1 MNLFELRSKLQSSK
15 GAMYVIAS
23 VFFLTTLLQ
32 NVLFHWIVYAETS
45 HAIVWFP
52 SMLIKVSIALFF
64 ASFALL
70 TKRKYWVVIVSAVF
84 AFWCMAELIYFR
96 SNNIFIE
103 KYAFTMMGNMA
114 GVWNSIW
121 IFNKP
126 IDWLLL
132 LLTAILGIVVW
143 LFDTPKRNTKAFA
156 GVLFVSLVLNV
167 ISCYSIHRKMECLG
181 ETCEHHRVWNPFT
194 THNGVSLLGFTNEF
208 YVQNVSVLHSLFYQI
223 KELAFLPFEND
234 VFVMED
240 IDKQKADTFVLPGDS
255 LPTPQTP
262 LLIILVESF
271 EAWTITPQTTP
282 NLYAFIQ
289 QTPTLLYADRVAS
302 QARHGVSADGQM
314 IVNTGLLPITDG
326 ATCFRFPSN
335 VYPAVS
341 HLYQK
346 PALIAALSL
355 SYWNQKYMSD
365 AYGIPQNYV
374 VKQWSDSDRHI
385 FERLDSVRTQHD
397 FVLSM
402 TITMHAPFVSCPTF
416 EYQGVDGMPDEMYR
430 YLNSVKY
437 MDKQLGTILRQVTT
451 DSLLKSSTIVITAD
465 HNVLSHESRQTFNAF
480 NKQHQL
486 GFGEINGYIPLVI
499 YSPELTNPVHISQQV
514 CQMDIYPTLLHILG
528 CESYYWKGFGVNL
541 LDQEALDARPI
552 TPSDA
557 QSLSDKMIRA
567 DYFKLR
573 IHEDTGE

>member
-1 MNLFELRSKLQSSK
+1 MNLFALRSKLQSSK

-23 VFFLTTLLQ
+23 VFFLATLLQ
-32 NVLFHWIVYAETS
+32 NVLFHWIVYADVS
-45 HAIVWFP
+45 YAPVWFV

-126 IDWLLL
+126 VDWLLL

-143 LFDTPKRNTKAFA
+143 LFDTPKRNAKAFA

-167 ISCYSIHRKMECLG
+167 ISCYSIHRKLECSG
-181 ETCEHHRVWNPFT
+181 SICTHHRVWNPFT
-194 THNGVSLLGFTNEF
+194 TERGISTLGFTAED
-208 YVQNVSVLHSLFYQI
+208 YVRNVSVSHAFFYQI
-223 KELAFLPFEND
+223 KELLLLPFEED

-240 IDKQKADTFVLPGDS
+240 IDKQKADTFVLHGDS

-262 LLIILVESF
+262 LLIILIESF
-271 EAWTITPQTTP
+271 EAWTITPQVTP

-289 QTPTLLYADRVAS
+289 QTPTLFYADKVVS
-302 QARHGVSADGQM
+302 QVRHGVSGDGQM

-326 ATCFRFPSN
+326 ATCFRFPGN
-335 VYPAVS
+335 TYPAIS
-341 HLYQK
+341 HLYQQ

-365 AYGIPQNYV
+365 AYGISQNYV
-374 VKQWSDSDRHI
+374 EKRWDDKYI
-385 FERLDSVRTQHD
+385 FNQLDSLRVQHD
-397 FVLSM
+397 FMLSLTM
-402 TITMHAPFVSCPTF
+402 TMHAPFNACPEF

-499 YSPELTNPVHISQQV
+499 YSPRLESTVRVKHQV
-514 CQMDIYPTLLHILG
+514 YQMDIYPTLLHILG

-541 LDQEALDARPI
+541 LDQEALNARPI

-567 DYFKLR
+567 DYFKLLQN
-573 IHEDTGE
+573 